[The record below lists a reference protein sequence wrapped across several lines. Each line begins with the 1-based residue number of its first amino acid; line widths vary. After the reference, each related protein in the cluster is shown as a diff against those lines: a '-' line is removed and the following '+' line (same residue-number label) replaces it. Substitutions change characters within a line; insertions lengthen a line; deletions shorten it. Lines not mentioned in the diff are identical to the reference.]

1 MLKLQIELNKQR
13 DRVKGIVDIS
23 AQYAKLYGKK
33 TAKDKINRVRHM
45 REK

>member
-13 DRVKGIVDIS
+13 DSVKGIVDFNE
-23 AQYAKLYGKK
+23 QYAKLEGKK

-45 REK
+45 R